1 MEKQNYLVI
10 EASLKGNE
18 GTIEQSPKIYSFDS
32 EDGEE
37 GFPEVFCFKETE
49 EIQYYDDLEDFIC
62 FMANSASDNFENE
75 FDHLDVVAVNMET
88 DILLWG
94 ISIDFNDNDELSCD
108 IKDYTQGD
116 RVYKFGEGDQADYE

>member
-1 MEKQNYLVI
+1 
-10 EASLKGNE
+10 
-18 GTIEQSPKIYSFDS
+18 
-32 EDGEE
+32 
-37 GFPEVFCFKETE
+37 
-49 EIQYYDDLEDFIC
+49 
-62 FMANSASDNFENE
+62 MANSASDNFENE